1 MMGYRHPG
9 YAAAL
14 AEFGEPWYLPGCDG
28 HVLVRHIGDSSWRDA
43 MGPYPL
49 FSCRDWKLLAADVDA
64 LRGDLVS
71 LSIVADPFGD
81 YECADLARTFETIIP
96 FKDHYVV
103 DLERPPG
110 SYVSRH
116 HRYYARRALKNLEVE
131 VCEQPADFVSDWSD
145 LYQQLILRHRIKGI
159 QAFSRES
166 FARQLKVPGMVAI
179 KVREKNLLVG
189 AHLWYVDGAVA
200 YSHLAA
206 SSIRGYQLGCHY
218 AAYACALE
226 HFRSRTRWLDL
237 GAGAGVRSSN
247 DGLTRFKEGW
257 ATGTRTAYFCGA
269 VLNDKHYS
277 ELVATRS
284 AAESAYFPAYRTG
297 ERD

>member
-14 AEFGEPWYLPGCDG
+14 AEFGEPRHLPGCDG
-28 HVLVRHIGDSSWRDA
+28 QVLVRHIGDSSWRDA

-49 FSCRDWKLLAADVDA
+49 FSCRDWKQLAADVDA

-96 FKDHYVV
+96 FKHHYVV

-145 LYQQLILRHRIKGI
+145 LYQQLILRHAIKGI
-159 QAFSRES
+159 QAFSPES

-284 AAESAYFPAYRTG
+284 AADSAYFPAYRTG